1 LFLKN
6 NLFFPLILMFFL
18 LSADITLCFPDFR
31 SEKHFQANDTTTSLA
46 FKKNRPEK
54 RSTFFYQPDL
64 SYQLWRQFNLIREAN
79 SGNPLAQHELGIRY
93 LLGDGV
99 PADTL
104 LGAYWIH
111 KAVES
116 NLTAAEYNY
125 GILLMNGWGV
135 SWNPFE
141 AYNYFVKAAKD
152 NMPQAEYV
160 VGIFHTDNLVV
171 KRDWAAA
178 YKWVKMASDAGFEPA
193 EKTLKALKAKV
204 PVSLLDT
211 SSADTS
217 GKKNGKEN
225 NDQENS
231 LSTALGLSF
240 IDFESV
246 SDTMKE
252 VTLKMLQKD
261 LLLTGDK
268 SIIDTLTEF
277 DNKLPRIDS
286 SDVPA
291 LLESAESGSPESL
304 NFIGR
309 FYEKGIYYPQN
320 LITALS
326 YYIRALRLDSPRSA
340 WLIYNLIKDKNI
352 TGELDRLIKA
362 KDPEAMFVWYG
373 LFAFGFN
380 NQIVQQDAIRLL
392 QQSAQSGYLP
402 ALNELGLAF
411 NNGNFI
417 KKDQKKAFSIWK
429 ESETSGSMEAKIRL
443 AAAAVFG
450 YLKTSEIDDAVKTL
464 ESGDDL
470 GSVLSQVA
478 LAYCYENGIVLN
490 QDKAMAVKNYR
501 NAAQR
506 GNQFAYNELKRMY
519 DAIRPDIK
527 EFQIN

>member
-1 LFLKN
+1 MLKN
-6 NLFFPLILMFFL
+6 NLFFLLISAFFL
-18 LSADITLCFPDFR
+18 LFVDVQPCLPNSNF
-31 SEKHFQANDTTTSLA
+31 EKNFQDKDTTSSLA

-79 SGNPLAQHELGIRY
+79 SGDPLAQHELGIRY

-135 SWNPFE
+135 KWDPFD
-141 AYNYFVKAAKD
+141 AYDYFMKAAKD
-152 NMPQAEYV
+152 NMPQAEYI

-171 KRDWAAA
+171 KRDWAVA
-178 YKWVKMASDAGFEPA
+178 YKWVKKASDAGFEPA
-193 EKTLKALKAKV
+193 KKTLTELKTKV
-204 PVSLLDT
+204 PASLLYTISVD
-211 SSADTS
+211 SA

-225 NDQENS
+225 DDEENS
-231 LSTALGLSF
+231 LSSALGLSF
-240 IDFESV
+240 IDFESI
-246 SDTMKE
+246 SDTVKE

-268 SIIDTLTEF
+268 KIIDTLTEF
-277 DNKLPRIDS
+277 DNKLPEIDS

-326 YYIRALRLDSPRSA
+326 YFIRALRLDSPRSP

-352 TGELDRLIKA
+352 SAELESSIKE

-380 NQIVQQDAIRLL
+380 NQIVQEDAIKLL
-392 QQSAQSGYLP
+392 QQAAQMRYLP

-417 KKDQKKAFSIWK
+417 KKDNKKAFDIWK
-429 ESETSGSMEAKIRL
+429 ESENLGSMEAKIRL

-450 YLKTSEIDDAVKTL
+450 YLKTSDLNDAVKTL
-464 ESGDDL
+464 ESGNDI
-470 GSVLSQVA
+470 GSILSQVA

-501 NAAQR
+501 TAARR

-519 DAIRPDIK
+519 DAIRPEKK